1 MSTPALGSCFTT
13 NVFNVEP
20 ILAKAAKKPDPQ
32 EAAPA
37 PTTPKGQEPVSDKR

>member
-32 EAAPA
+32 EAAP
-37 PTTPKGQEPVSDKR
+37 TTPKVQEPVSDNK